1 LPPQDSGRTGKAAW
15 LHGIWRPRRT
25 FRFQLGQIPRCHATA
40 WPAQGEHKI
49 PTIHGYINGLK
60 SSHLLRL
67 EHLYRRRVPVTA
79 IVSTELAKSCT
90 DLSYEIR
97 REIGLLINR
106 RGAVEYVCV
115 GQGRDMSLPD
125 LSRFR
130 SGPRSLRG
138 LRLVRTH
145 LQNEPLTRQD
155 LTTLALLRLDLVA
168 AIGVG
173 PNGLPADMSVAHILP
188 PNQQNQLYAVL
199 PAKPFHAW
207 NVDCLSL
214 IESIES
220 ELARTGTGHAVSH
233 EMESAILIS
242 ASAASRTVQEDRMEE
257 LVDLAR
263 SNDLSVL
270 ETVIQR
276 CQTIN
281 PKYLMGSGKLKD
293 VIMKALQQ
301 GAGLLVFDQDLAPAQ
316 ARAIADV
323 TEMKV
328 IDRTQLI
335 LDIFARRAHSRE
347 GKIQVELAQLRYLLP
362 RLSGA
367 GTSLSR
373 LGGGIGGRGPG
384 ETKLETDRRRVRDRI
399 AHLERALMAFSRHR
413 DQRRARRFR
422 GKIPTISI
430 VGYTNAGK
438 STLLNALTGS
448 HVSAED
454 RPFETLDTS
463 SRRLRFPHDR
473 EVIITDTVGF
483 IRDLPKALVG
493 AFMAT
498 LEELRDADLLLHLI
512 DASSPR
518 LDAQIEAVEKILGEL
533 GLAHIPNIRVLNKCD
548 KLTPNE
554 ITGLCRHYRAMAI
567 SAIIPNTLKPMVEM
581 LSDALVAHTLRT
593 PEESGNSSKIARV
606 V

>member
-1 LPPQDSGRTGKAAW
+1 
-15 LHGIWRPRRT
+15 
-25 FRFQLGQIPRCHATA
+25 
-40 WPAQGEHKI
+40 
-49 PTIHGYINGLK
+49 
-60 SSHLLRL
+60 L
-67 EHLYRRRVPVTA
+67 ERLYRRRVPVTA
-79 IVSTELAKSCT
+79 VTSMELARSCTELAH
-90 DLSYEIR
+90 EMR

-106 RGAVEYVCV
+106 RGAVEQVCV
-115 GQGRDMSLPD
+115 GQGRDISLPD
-125 LSRFR
+125 LSRYR

-138 LRLVRTH
+138 LRLVRTN
-145 LQNEPLTRQD
+145 LQNEPLSRAD

-168 AIGVG
+168 AIGVE
-173 PNGLPADMSVAHILP
+173 PNGLPANMSVAHVVP
-188 PNQQNQLYAVL
+188 QNRQGQLYSVL
-199 PAKPFHAW
+199 PSKPIHAW
-207 NVDCLSL
+207 DLDCLEL
-214 IESIES
+214 IESIEA
-220 ELARTGTGHAVSH
+220 ELARVGPGHTVSRAAD
-233 EMESAILIS
+233 SAILVS
-242 ASAASRTVQEDRMEE
+242 ASLKSRAVQEDRMEE

-263 SNDLSVL
+263 SNDVAVL
-270 ETVIQR
+270 DTVIQR
-276 CQTIN
+276 FQAVN
-281 PKYLMGSGKLKD
+281 PKYLVGSGKLKD
-293 VIMKALQQ
+293 VIMMALYK
-301 GAGLLVFDQDLAPAQ
+301 GADLLVFDQDLTPAQ

-399 AHLERALMAFSRHR
+399 AHLERELQAFARHR

-422 GKIPTISI
+422 SKIPIISI

-448 HVSAED
+448 QVSAED

-463 SRRLRFPHDR
+463 SRRLRFPRDR

-483 IRDLPKALVG
+483 IRDLPKTLVG

-512 DASSPR
+512 DASSQR
-518 LDAQIEAVEKILGEL
+518 LEAQIDAVEHILGEL
-533 GLAHIPNIRVLNKCD
+533 GLAHIPRMRVLNKCD
-548 KLTPNE
+548 KLAHDE
-554 ITGLCRHYRAMAI
+554 IAGLCRRYQAMAV
-567 SAIIPNTLKPMVEM
+567 SALSPATLAPLVEA
-581 LSDALVAHTLRT
+581 LSDALAGRT
-593 PEESGNSSKIARV
+593 QVQLAADPDAPDWAARV

>member
-1 LPPQDSGRTGKAAW
+1 
-15 LHGIWRPRRT
+15 
-25 FRFQLGQIPRCHATA
+25 
-40 WPAQGEHKI
+40 
-49 PTIHGYINGLK
+49 
-60 SSHLLRL
+60 
-67 EHLYRRRVPVTA
+67 LYRRRVPVTA
-79 IVSTELAKSCT
+79 VISAELARSCTELSH
-90 DLSYEIR
+90 EIR
-97 REIGLLINR
+97 REIGVLLNR

-145 LQNEPLTRQD
+145 LQNEPLTQQD
-155 LTTLALLRLDLVA
+155 LTMLALLRLDLVV

-173 PNGLPADMSVAHILP
+173 PSGLPADMSVAHMVP
-188 PNQQNQLYAVL
+188 PNQQGRLYTVL

-207 NVDCLSL
+207 GDLDCQSL
-214 IESIES
+214 IESVES
-220 ELARTGTGHAVSH
+220 DLADSGIGHDVSH
-233 EMESAILIS
+233 ATEGAILVS
-242 ASAASRTVQEDRMEE
+242 ASSAGRAAQEDRMEE
-257 LVDLAR
+257 LVELAR
-263 SNDLSVL
+263 SSDLSVL
-270 ETVIQR
+270 DRVIQR
-276 CQTIN
+276 CQAVN

-293 VIMKALQQ
+293 VIMKALQR
-301 GAGLLVFDQDLAPAQ
+301 GADLLVFDQDLTPAQ

-399 AHLERALMAFSRHR
+399 AHLERELEAFGRHR

-422 GKIPTISI
+422 QKIPTISI

-448 HVSAED
+448 QVSAED

-463 SRRLRFPHDR
+463 SRRLRFPHER

-533 GLAHIPNIRVLNKCD
+533 GLAQIPRIRALNKCD
-548 KLTPNE
+548 KLTPDE
-554 ITGLCRHYRAMAI
+554 IAGLCRHYRAMAI
-567 SAIIPNTLKPMVEM
+567 SAVTPHTLAPLVET
-581 LSDALVAHTLRT
+581 LSDALIEHAAPSSVA
-593 PEESGNSSKIARV
+593 SGIARLAARV

>member
-1 LPPQDSGRTGKAAW
+1 M
-15 LHGIWRPRRT
+15 
-25 FRFQLGQIPRCHATA
+25 
-40 WPAQGEHKI
+40 QGEHKI

-60 SSHLLRL
+60 ASHLLKL

-79 IVSTELAKSCT
+79 VISAELARSCT
-90 DLSYEIR
+90 ELSYEIR
-97 REIGLLINR
+97 REIGVLLNR

-130 SGPRSLRG
+130 SSPHSLRG

-145 LQNEPLTRQD
+145 LQNEPLTQQD
-155 LTTLALLRLDLVA
+155 LTMLALLRLDLVA

-173 PNGLPADMSVAHILP
+173 PSGLPADMSVAHMVP
-188 PNQQNQLYAVL
+188 PNQQGRLHTVL

-207 NVDCLSL
+207 DLDCQSL
-214 IESIES
+214 IESVES
-220 ELARTGTGHAVSH
+220 DLADARTGHDVSH
-233 EMESAILIS
+233 AMEGAILIS
-242 ASAASRTVQEDRMEE
+242 ASSASRTAQEDRMEE
-257 LVDLAR
+257 LVELAR
-263 SNDLSVL
+263 SSDLSVL
-270 ETVIQR
+270 DTVIQR
-276 CQTIN
+276 CQAIN

-293 VIMKALQQ
+293 VIMKALQK
-301 GAGLLVFDQDLAPAQ
+301 GADLLVFDQDLTPAQ

-347 GKIQVELAQLRYLLP
+347 GKIQVELAQLQYLLP

-399 AHLERALMAFSRHR
+399 AHLERELEAFGRHR
-413 DQRRARRFR
+413 DQRRARRGR
-422 GKIPTISI
+422 HKIPTISI

-448 HVSAED
+448 HVSVED

-463 SRRLRFPHDR
+463 SRRLRFPHER

-533 GLAHIPNIRVLNKCD
+533 DLSHIPRIRVLNKCD
-548 KLTPNE
+548 KLTPDE
-554 ITGLCRHYRAMAI
+554 IAGLCRHYRALAI
-567 SAIIPNTLKPMVEM
+567 SAVTPHTLTPLVET
-581 LSDALVAHTLRT
+581 LSDTLIEHTV
-593 PEESGNSSKIARV
+593 PSSVDSGISRLTARV

>member
-1 LPPQDSGRTGKAAW
+1 M
-15 LHGIWRPRRT
+15 
-25 FRFQLGQIPRCHATA
+25 
-40 WPAQGEHKI
+40 
-49 PTIHGYINGLK
+49 
-60 SSHLLRL
+60 
-67 EHLYRRRVPVTA
+67 
-79 IVSTELAKSCT
+79 
-90 DLSYEIR
+90 
-97 REIGLLINR
+97 
-106 RGAVEYVCV
+106 EYVCV

-138 LRLVRTH
+138 LRLVRTY
-145 LQNEPLTRQD
+145 LQNEPLTQQD

-168 AIGVG
+168 AVGVG
-173 PNGLPADMSVAHILP
+173 ANGLPADMSLAHIVP
-188 PNQQNQLYAVL
+188 PNPAGRLHAVL

-207 NVDCLSL
+207 DLDCRSL
-214 IESIES
+214 IESVES
-220 ELARTGTGHAVSH
+220 DLAESRSGHDISH
-233 EMESAILIS
+233 ATESAILIS
-242 ASAASRTVQEDRMEE
+242 ASSASRTTQEDRMEE

-263 SNDLSVL
+263 SDDLTVL
-270 ETVIQR
+270 GTVIQR
-276 CQTIN
+276 CQAIN

-293 VIMKALQQ
+293 VVMNALQK
-301 GAGLLVFDQDLAPAQ
+301 GADLLVFDQDLTPAQ

-399 AHLERALMAFSRHR
+399 AHLERALMAFGRHR

-422 GKIPTISI
+422 HKIPTVSI

-448 HVSAED
+448 QVAAED

-463 SRRLRFPHDR
+463 SRRLRFPRDR
-473 EVIITDTVGF
+473 EVIVTDTVGF
-483 IRDLPKALVG
+483 IRDLPKALVV

-498 LEELRDADLLLHLI
+498 LEELRDADLLLHVI
-512 DASSPR
+512 DASSLR
-518 LDAQIEAVEKILGEL
+518 LDAQIDAVEKILDD
-533 GLAHIPNIRVLNKCD
+533 LALSHIPRIRALNKCD
-548 KLTPNE
+548 KLSPDE
-554 ITGLCRHYRAMAI
+554 IAGLCRHYRALAI
-567 SAIIPNTLKPMVEM
+567 SAVTPDTLAPLVEA
-581 LSDALVAHTLRT
+581 LSDALIEHTA
-593 PEESGNSSKIARV
+593 PSSVSTGLTGTTARV

>member
-1 LPPQDSGRTGKAAW
+1 
-15 LHGIWRPRRT
+15 
-25 FRFQLGQIPRCHATA
+25 
-40 WPAQGEHKI
+40 
-49 PTIHGYINGLK
+49 
-60 SSHLLRL
+60 
-67 EHLYRRRVPVTA
+67 VTA
-79 IVSTELAKSCT
+79 VISVELARSCTELAH
-90 DLSYEIR
+90 EMR

-106 RGAVEYVCV
+106 RGAVEQVCV
-115 GQGRDMSLPD
+115 GQGRDISLPD
-125 LSRFR
+125 LSRYR

-138 LRLVRTH
+138 LRLVRTN
-145 LQNEPLTRQD
+145 LQNEPLSRAD

-168 AIGVG
+168 AIGVE
-173 PNGLPADMSVAHILP
+173 PNGLPANMSVAHVVP
-188 PNQQNQLYAVL
+188 QNREGQLYSVL
-199 PAKPFHAW
+199 PSKPIHAW
-207 NVDCLSL
+207 DLDCLEL
-214 IESIES
+214 IESIEA
-220 ELARTGTGHAVSH
+220 ELARVGPGHTVSRAAD
-233 EMESAILIS
+233 SAILIS
-242 ASAASRTVQEDRMEE
+242 ASLKGRAVQEDRMEE

-263 SNDLSVL
+263 SNDVAVL
-270 ETVIQR
+270 DTVIQR
-276 CQTIN
+276 FQAVN

-293 VIMKALQQ
+293 VIMMALHK
-301 GAGLLVFDQDLAPAQ
+301 GANLLVFDQDLTPAQ

-399 AHLERALMAFSRHR
+399 AHLERELQAFARHR

-422 GKIPTISI
+422 SKIPIISI

-448 HVSAED
+448 QVSAED

-463 SRRLRFPHDR
+463 SRRLRFPRDR

-512 DASSPR
+512 DASSQR
-518 LDAQIEAVEKILGEL
+518 LEAQIDAVEHILGEL
-533 GLAHIPNIRVLNKCD
+533 GLAHIPRMRVLNKCD
-548 KLTPNE
+548 KLTHDE
-554 ITGLCRHYRAMAI
+554 LAGLCRRYQATAI
-567 SAIIPNTLKPMVEM
+567 SALSPATLAPLVET
-581 LSDALVAHTLRT
+581 LSDALAGRT
-593 PEESGNSSKIARV
+593 QVQLAADPDAPDWTARV

>member
-1 LPPQDSGRTGKAAW
+1 MPGGARL
-15 LHGIWRPRRT
+15 
-25 FRFQLGQIPRCHATA
+25 
-40 WPAQGEHKI
+40 AQGERKI
-49 PTIHGYINGLK
+49 PTIYGYTNGLK
-60 SSHLLRL
+60 ASHLLRL
-67 EHLYRRRVPVTA
+67 ERLYRRRVPVTA
-79 IVSTELAKSCT
+79 VISPELARSCTELAH
-90 DLSYEIR
+90 EIR
-97 REIGLLINR
+97 REIGLLLTR

-115 GQGRDMSLPD
+115 GQGRDITLPD

-130 SGPRSLRG
+130 TGPRSLRG

-145 LQNEPLTRQD
+145 LQNEPLTQQD
-155 LTTLALLRLDLVA
+155 LTALALLRLDLVA

-173 PNGLPADMSVAHILP
+173 PTGLPSDMSLAHIVP
-188 PNQQNQLYAVL
+188 PNPQGRLYAVL

-207 NVDCLSL
+207 DLDCLSL
-214 IESIES
+214 IESVEAD
-220 ELARTGTGHAVSH
+220 LADTAKGHDVSH
-233 EMESAILIS
+233 ATESAILIS
-242 ASAASRTVQEDRMEE
+242 ASSASRAVQEDRMAE
-257 LVDLAR
+257 LVELAR
-263 SNDLSVL
+263 SDGLHVL
-270 ETVIQR
+270 DTVIQR
-276 CQTIN
+276 TQEVN

-293 VIMKALQQ
+293 VVMKALQK
-301 GAGLLVFDQDLAPAQ
+301 GADLLIFDQDLTPAQ
-316 ARAIADV
+316 ARAIGDV

-362 RLSGA
+362 RLSGT
-367 GTSLSR
+367 GTALSR

-399 AHLERALMAFSRHR
+399 ANLERALSAFSRHR

-422 GKIPTISI
+422 HKIPTISI

-448 HVSAED
+448 QVSAED

-463 SRRLRFPHDR
+463 SRRLRFPRDR
-473 EVIITDTVGF
+473 DVIVTDTVGF
-483 IRDLPKALVG
+483 IRELPKALVG

-518 LDAQIEAVEKILGEL
+518 LDAQIEAVETILADL
-533 GLAHIPNIRVLNKCD
+533 GLSHIPLVRALNKCD
-548 KLTPNE
+548 KLNPDE
-554 ITGLCRHYRAMAI
+554 IAGLSRRYNAIAI
-567 SAIIPNTLKPMVEM
+567 SAVTPSTLAPLVEK
-581 LSDALVAHTLRT
+581 LSETLLEHAV
-593 PEESGNSSKIARV
+593 PASVDSGVSRRAARV

>member
-1 LPPQDSGRTGKAAW
+1 MSAR
-15 LHGIWRPRRT
+15 
-25 FRFQLGQIPRCHATA
+25 
-40 WPAQGEHKI
+40 PAQGECKI
-49 PTIHGYINGLK
+49 PTLYGYTNGLK
-60 SSHLLRL
+60 ASHLLKL

-79 IVSTELAKSCT
+79 VISAELARSCTELSH
-90 DLSYEIR
+90 EIR
-97 REIGLLINR
+97 REIGLLLNR

-138 LRLVRTH
+138 LRLVRTY
-145 LQNEPLTRQD
+145 LQNEPLRQHD
-155 LTTLALLRLDLVA
+155 LTTLALLRLDLIS

-173 PNGLPADMSVAHILP
+173 PSGLPADMSVAHIVPANPQGRLHSMLP
-188 PNQQNQLYAVL
+188 SQS
-199 PAKPFHAW
+199 FHAW
-207 NVDCLSL
+207 DLDCLSL

-220 ELARTGTGHAVSH
+220 DLVRDETGHAVSH
-233 EMESAILIS
+233 ATESAILIS
-242 ASAASRTVQEDRMEE
+242 ASSASRAAQEDRMEE

-263 SNDLSVL
+263 SDGLSVL
-270 ETVIQR
+270 DTVIQR
-276 CQTIN
+276 CQAVN

-293 VIMKALQQ
+293 VIMKALQK
-301 GAGLLVFDQDLAPAQ
+301 GANLLVLDQDLTPAQ

-347 GKIQVELAQLRYLLP
+347 GKIQVELAQLQYLLP

-399 AHLERALMAFSRHR
+399 AHLERELEAFGRHR

-422 GKIPTISI
+422 FKIPTISI

-448 HVSAED
+448 QVPTED

-533 GLAHIPNIRVLNKCD
+533 GLAHIPRICALNKCD
-548 KLTPNE
+548 KLTPDE
-554 ITGLCRHYRAMAI
+554 IAGLCRHYRAMAI
-567 SAIIPNTLKPMVEM
+567 SAVTPQTLAPLVET
-581 LSDALVAHTLRT
+581 LSNALVEHAAQSSID
-593 PEESGNSSKIARV
+593 SGTSRLTARV

>member
-1 LPPQDSGRTGKAAW
+1 LAR
-15 LHGIWRPRRT
+15 
-25 FRFQLGQIPRCHATA
+25 
-40 WPAQGEHKI
+40 
-49 PTIHGYINGLK
+49 
-60 SSHLLRL
+60 
-67 EHLYRRRVPVTA
+67 LYRRRVPVTA
-79 IVSTELAKSCT
+79 VISAELARSCTELAHEMHR
-90 DLSYEIR
+90 D
-97 REIGLLINR
+97 IGLLINR

-115 GQGRDMSLPD
+115 AEGRDLNLPD

-138 LRLVRTH
+138 LRLVRTY
-145 LQNEPLTRQD
+145 LQNEPLTKQD

-168 AIGVG
+168 AVSVG
-173 PNGLPADMSVAHILP
+173 PAGLPTRMSVAHLAP
-188 PNQQNQLYAVL
+188 PNPRNELYTVL
-199 PAKPFHAW
+199 PARPFYAW
-207 NVDCLSL
+207 DLDCLDV
-214 IESIES
+214 IESIED
-220 ELARTGTGHAVSH
+220 ELARAGAGREVSH
-233 EMESAILIS
+233 ASDTAILIS
-242 ASAASRTVQEDRMEE
+242 ASQAGRTVQEDRMEE
-257 LVDLAR
+257 LVELAR
-263 SNDLSVL
+263 SDNLIVL
-270 ETVIQR
+270 DTVIQR
-276 CQTIN
+276 CQAIN

-293 VIMKALQQ
+293 VIMTALHK
-301 GAGLLVFDQDLAPAQ
+301 GANLLVFDQDLSPAQ
-316 ARAIADV
+316 ARAITDV
-323 TEMKV
+323 TDMKV

-362 RLSGA
+362 RLSGST

-399 AHLERALMAFSRHR
+399 ARLEQELRAFARHR

-422 GKIPTISI
+422 HKIPTISI

-448 HVSAED
+448 RVSAED

-473 EVIITDTVGF
+473 DVIVTDTVGF
-483 IRDLPKALVG
+483 IRDLPRALVG

-518 LDAQIEAVEKILGEL
+518 IDAQIDAVEKILGEL
-533 GLAHIPNIRVLNKCD
+533 GLAHFPRVRALNKCD
-548 KLTPNE
+548 RLAPAE
-554 ITGLCRHYRAMAI
+554 INGLCRRYGAIAI
-567 SAIIPNTLKPMVEM
+567 SALSPATLNLLVSA
-581 LSDALVAHTLRT
+581 LSDALDEQTRL
-593 PEESGNSSKIARV
+593 PDESALAVPGL
-606 V
+606 

>member
-1 LPPQDSGRTGKAAW
+1 MPGQRVIAPQE
-15 LHGIWRPRRT
+15 
-25 FRFQLGQIPRCHATA
+25 
-40 WPAQGEHKI
+40 QGDCKI
-49 PTIHGYINGLK
+49 PTLHGYINGLK
-60 SSHLLRL
+60 AGQLMRL
-67 EHLYRRRVPVTA
+67 ERLYRRRVPVTA
-79 IVSTELAKSCT
+79 IVSAELARTCTELSH
-90 DLSYEIR
+90 EIR
-97 REIGLLINR
+97 REIGLLLNR
-106 RGAVEYVCV
+106 RGGVEYVCV
-115 GQGRDMSLPD
+115 AQGRDLSLPD

-138 LRLVRTH
+138 LRLVRTY
-145 LQNEPLTRQD
+145 LQNEPLTQQD

-173 PNGLPADMSVAHILP
+173 PSGLPADMSVAHIVP
-188 PNQQNQLYAVL
+188 PNPQGRLYTVL
-199 PAKPFHAW
+199 VAKPFHAW
-207 NVDCLSL
+207 DLDCQAL

-220 ELARTGTGHAVSH
+220 ELADAAAGHDVSRTT
-233 EMESAILIS
+233 ESAILIS
-242 ASAASRTVQEDRMEE
+242 ASTASRTAQEDRMEE

-263 SNDLSVL
+263 SDDLAVL
-270 ETVIQR
+270 DTVIQR
-276 CQTIN
+276 CQALN

-293 VIMKALQQ
+293 VIMKALQK
-301 GAGLLVFDQDLAPAQ
+301 GADLLVFVQDLTPAQ

-367 GTSLSR
+367 AGTSLSR

-399 AHLERALMAFSRHR
+399 AHLERALTAFGRHR

-422 GKIPTISI
+422 HKIPTISI

-483 IRDLPKALVG
+483 IRNLPKTLVG
-493 AFMAT
+493 AFRAT

-512 DASSPR
+512 DASSPQ
-518 LDAQIEAVEKILGEL
+518 LDAQIDAVETILGEL
-533 GLAHIPNIRVLNKCD
+533 GLAHFPRIRALNKCD
-548 KLTPNE
+548 KLTPDE
-554 ITGLCRHYRAMAI
+554 IASLCRRYQAVAI
-567 SAIIPNTLKPMVEM
+567 SAFSPATLAPLVET
-581 LSDALVAHTLRT
+581 LSEALAEQTRAQQAAVDTVSPLAAPL
-593 PEESGNSSKIARV
+593 I
-606 V
+606 

>member
-1 LPPQDSGRTGKAAW
+1 MKA
-15 LHGIWRPRRT
+15 
-25 FRFQLGQIPRCHATA
+25 
-40 WPAQGEHKI
+40 
-49 PTIHGYINGLK
+49 
-60 SSHLLRL
+60 SHLLKL

-79 IVSTELAKSCT
+79 VISAELARSNT
-90 DLSYEIR
+90 ELSYEIR

-115 GQGRDMSLPD
+115 GQGRDMTLPD

-130 SGPRSLRG
+130 SGLRSLRG
-138 LRLVRTH
+138 LRLVRTY
-145 LQNEPLTRQD
+145 LQNEPLTQRD

-168 AIGVG
+168 AVGVG
-173 PNGLPADMSVAHILP
+173 PSGLPADMSVAHIVP
-188 PNQQNQLYAVL
+188 PNRQGRLYAVL

-207 NVDCLSL
+207 DLDCLSL

-220 ELARTGTGHAVSH
+220 DLADARTGHDVSH
-233 EMESAILIS
+233 ATEGAILIS
-242 ASAASRTVQEDRMEE
+242 ASSSSRTAQEDRMEE
-257 LVDLAR
+257 LIELAR
-263 SNDLSVL
+263 SSDLSVL
-270 ETVIQR
+270 DAVIQR
-276 CQTIN
+276 CQAIN

-293 VIMKALQQ
+293 VIMKALQK
-301 GAGLLVFDQDLAPAQ
+301 GAGLLVFDQDLTPAQ

-367 GTSLSR
+367 CTSLSR

-399 AHLERALMAFSRHR
+399 AHLERELEAFGRHR

-422 GKIPTISI
+422 HKIPTISI

-448 HVSAED
+448 HVSTED

-463 SRRLRFPHDR
+463 SRRLRFPRDR

-498 LEELRDADLLLHLI
+498 LEELRDADLLLHVI
-512 DASSPR
+512 DASSSR
-518 LDAQIEAVEKILGEL
+518 LDSQIEAVEKILGEL
-533 GLAHIPNIRVLNKCD
+533 DLAHIPRIRALNKCD
-548 KLTPNE
+548 KLTPDE
-554 ITGLCRHYRAMAI
+554 IAGLCRHYRAMAI
-567 SAIIPNTLKPMVEM
+567 SAVTPSTLAPLVDT
-581 LSDALVAHTLRT
+581 LSDTVIEHAAQSSVA
-593 PEESGNSSKIARV
+593 SGLSSMAARV

>member
-1 LPPQDSGRTGKAAW
+1 
-15 LHGIWRPRRT
+15 
-25 FRFQLGQIPRCHATA
+25 
-40 WPAQGEHKI
+40 
-49 PTIHGYINGLK
+49 
-60 SSHLLRL
+60 L
-67 EHLYRRRVPVTA
+67 ERLYRRRVPVTA
-79 IVSTELAKSCT
+79 VIGMELARACAE
-90 DLSYEIR
+90 LAHEMR

-106 RGAVEYVCV
+106 RGAVEHVCV
-115 GQGRDMSLPD
+115 GQGRDINLPD
-125 LSRFR
+125 LSRHR

-138 LRLVRTH
+138 LRLVRTN
-145 LQNEPLTRQD
+145 LQNEPLSRED

-173 PNGLPADMSVAHILP
+173 PNGLPANMSVAHVVP
-188 PNQQNQLYAVL
+188 QNRQGQLYAVL
-199 PAKPFHAW
+199 PSKPVHAW
-207 NVDCLSL
+207 DLDCLEL

-220 ELARTGTGHAVSH
+220 GLARAGTGHTVSCATD
-233 EMESAILIS
+233 SAILIS
-242 ASAASRTVQEDRMEE
+242 ASSESRAAQEDRMEE

-263 SNDLSVL
+263 SNDVAVL
-270 ETVIQR
+270 DTVIQR
-276 CQTIN
+276 CQAVN

-293 VIMKALQQ
+293 VIMMALHK
-301 GAGLLVFDQDLAPAQ
+301 GADLLVFDQDLTPAQ

-384 ETKLETDRRRVRDRI
+384 ETKLETDRRRVRGRI
-399 AHLERALMAFSRHR
+399 AHLERELQAFGRHR

-422 GKIPTISI
+422 SKIPTISI

-448 HVSAED
+448 QVSAED

-463 SRRLRFPHDR
+463 SRRLRFPRDR

-483 IRDLPKALVG
+483 IRDLPEDLVG

-498 LEELRDADLLLHLI
+498 LEELRDANLLLHLI

-518 LDAQIEAVEKILGEL
+518 LETQIDAVEHILGEL
-533 GLAHIPNIRVLNKCD
+533 GLAQIPRVRVLNKCD
-548 KLTPNE
+548 KLTPDE
-554 ITGLCRHYRAMAI
+554 VAGLCRRYQAMAI
-567 SAIIPNTLKPMVEM
+567 SALSPATLAPLVEA
-581 LSDALVAHTLRT
+581 LSDALAERMQARHAAD
-593 PEESGNSSKIARV
+593 PDAPQWAARV

>member
-1 LPPQDSGRTGKAAW
+1 MKA
-15 LHGIWRPRRT
+15 
-25 FRFQLGQIPRCHATA
+25 
-40 WPAQGEHKI
+40 
-49 PTIHGYINGLK
+49 
-60 SSHLLRL
+60 SHLLKL

-79 IVSTELAKSCT
+79 IISSELARSSSE
-90 DLSYEIR
+90 LSHEIR

-115 GQGRDMSLPD
+115 GQGRDMTLPD

-130 SGPRSLRG
+130 SGLRSLRG
-138 LRLVRTH
+138 LRLVRIYLH
-145 LQNEPLTRQD
+145 NEPLTQQD

-168 AIGVG
+168 AVGVG
-173 PNGLPADMSVAHILP
+173 PSGLPADMSVAHIVP
-188 PNQQNQLYAVL
+188 SNQQGRLYAVL
-199 PAKPFHAW
+199 TARPFHAW
-207 NVDCLSL
+207 NLDCLSL
-214 IESIES
+214 IESVES
-220 ELARTGTGHAVSH
+220 DLADTRTGHDVSH
-233 EMESAILIS
+233 ATEGAILIS
-242 ASAASRTVQEDRMEE
+242 ASSASRTTQEDRMEE
-257 LVDLAR
+257 LIELAR
-263 SNDLSVL
+263 SSDLSIL
-270 ETVIQR
+270 DTVIQR
-276 CQTIN
+276 CQAIN

-293 VIMKALQQ
+293 VIMKALQK
-301 GAGLLVFDQDLAPAQ
+301 GADLLVFDQDLTPAQ

-399 AHLERALMAFSRHR
+399 AHLERELEAFGRHR

-422 GKIPTISI
+422 HKIPTISI

-448 HVSAED
+448 QVSTED

-463 SRRLRFPHDR
+463 SRRLRFPRDR
-473 EVIITDTVGF
+473 AVIITDTVGF

-498 LEELRDADLLLHLI
+498 LEELRDADLLLHVI

-518 LDAQIEAVEKILGEL
+518 LDAQIDAVEKILGEL
-533 GLAHIPNIRVLNKCD
+533 DLSHIPRIRALNKCD
-548 KLTPNE
+548 KLTPDD
-554 ITGLCRHYRAMAI
+554 IAGLCRHYGAMAI
-567 SAIIPNTLKPMVEM
+567 SAVTPNTLTPLVKT
-581 LSDALVAHTLRT
+581 LSDTLIEHAAQSSVA
-593 PEESGNSSKIARV
+593 SGLSSTAARV

>member
-1 LPPQDSGRTGKAAW
+1 MER
-15 LHGIWRPRRT
+15 
-25 FRFQLGQIPRCHATA
+25 
-40 WPAQGEHKI
+40 
-49 PTIHGYINGLK
+49 
-60 SSHLLRL
+60 
-67 EHLYRRRVPVTA
+67 LYRRRVPVTA
-79 IVSTELAKSCT
+79 VISAELARACT
-90 DLSYEIR
+90 DLAHEMR

-106 RGAVEYVCV
+106 RGAVEHVCV
-115 GQGRDMSLPD
+115 GQGRDISLPD
-125 LSRFR
+125 LSRYR

-138 LRLVRTH
+138 LRLIRTN
-145 LQNEPLTRQD
+145 LQNEPLSRAD

-173 PNGLPADMSVAHILP
+173 TNGLPANMSVAHVVP
-188 PNQQNQLYAVL
+188 QNQHSQLYSVL
-199 PAKPFHAW
+199 PSKPIHAW
-207 NVDCLSL
+207 DLDCLAL
-214 IESIES
+214 IESIET
-220 ELARTGTGHAVSH
+220 ELARAGTGRTVSRAT
-233 EMESAILIS
+233 ESAILIS
-242 ASAASRTVQEDRMEE
+242 ASPEGRTVQEDRMEE

-263 SNDLSVL
+263 SNDVAVL
-270 ETVIQR
+270 DTVIQR
-276 CQTIN
+276 SQAVN

-293 VIMKALQQ
+293 VIMMALHR
-301 GAGLLVFDQDLAPAQ
+301 GADLLIFDQDLTPAQ

-347 GKIQVELAQLRYLLP
+347 GRIQVELAQLRYLLP

-399 AHLERALMAFSRHR
+399 AHLERELQAFARHR

-422 GKIPTISI
+422 SKIPTISI

-448 HVSAED
+448 QVSAED

-463 SRRLRFPHDR
+463 SRRLRFPRDR

-518 LDAQIEAVEKILGEL
+518 LEVQIDAVEHILGEL
-533 GLAHIPNIRVLNKCD
+533 GLAQIPRVRALNKCD
-548 KLTPNE
+548 KLTQDE
-554 ITGLCRHYRAMAI
+554 IVSLCRRYQAMAI
-567 SAIIPNTLKPMVEM
+567 SALSPATLAPLVGAV
-581 LSDALVAHTLRT
+581 SDAVAERVQAQRAAD
-593 PEESGNSSKIARV
+593 PDAPDWAARV

>member
-1 LPPQDSGRTGKAAW
+1 MKA
-15 LHGIWRPRRT
+15 
-25 FRFQLGQIPRCHATA
+25 
-40 WPAQGEHKI
+40 
-49 PTIHGYINGLK
+49 
-60 SSHLLRL
+60 SHLLKL

-79 IVSTELAKSCT
+79 IISSELARSSSE
-90 DLSYEIR
+90 LSHEIR

-115 GQGRDMSLPD
+115 GQGRDMTLPD

-130 SGPRSLRG
+130 SGLRSLRG
-138 LRLVRTH
+138 LRLVRIYLH
-145 LQNEPLTRQD
+145 NEPLTQQD

-168 AIGVG
+168 AVGVG
-173 PNGLPADMSVAHILP
+173 PSGLPADMSVAHIVP
-188 PNQQNQLYAVL
+188 SNQQGRLYAVL
-199 PAKPFHAW
+199 TARPFHAW
-207 NVDCLSL
+207 NLDCLSL
-214 IESIES
+214 IESVES
-220 ELARTGTGHAVSH
+220 DLADTRTGHDVSH
-233 EMESAILIS
+233 ATEGAILIS
-242 ASAASRTVQEDRMEE
+242 ASSASRTTQEDRMEE
-257 LVDLAR
+257 LIELAR
-263 SNDLSVL
+263 SSDLSIL
-270 ETVIQR
+270 DTVIQR
-276 CQTIN
+276 CQAIN

-301 GAGLLVFDQDLAPAQ
+301 GADLLVFDQDLTPAQ

-399 AHLERALMAFSRHR
+399 AHLERELEAFGRHR

-422 GKIPTISI
+422 HKIPTISI

-448 HVSAED
+448 QVSTED

-463 SRRLRFPHDR
+463 SRRLRFPRDR
-473 EVIITDTVGF
+473 AVIITDTVGF

-498 LEELRDADLLLHLI
+498 LEELRDADLLLHVI

-518 LDAQIEAVEKILGEL
+518 LDAQIDAVEKILGEL
-533 GLAHIPNIRVLNKCD
+533 DLSHIPRIRALNKCD
-548 KLTPNE
+548 KLTPDD
-554 ITGLCRHYRAMAI
+554 IAGLCRHYGAMAI
-567 SAIIPNTLKPMVEM
+567 SAVTPNTLTPLVKT
-581 LSDALVAHTLRT
+581 LSDTLIEHAAQSSVA
-593 PEESGNSSKIARV
+593 SGLSSTAARV

>member
-1 LPPQDSGRTGKAAW
+1 MPDGPG
-15 LHGIWRPRRT
+15 
-25 FRFQLGQIPRCHATA
+25 
-40 WPAQGEHKI
+40 QGERKI
-49 PTIHGYINGLK
+49 PTLHGYTNGLK
-60 SSHLLRL
+60 ASQLLRL

-79 IVSTELAKSCT
+79 VVSAELARTCTELSH
-90 DLSYEIR
+90 EIR
-97 REIGLLINR
+97 REIGLLLNR
-106 RGAVEYVCV
+106 RGGVEYVCV
-115 GQGRDMSLPD
+115 AQGRDMSLPD

-138 LRLVRTH
+138 LRLVRTY
-145 LQNEPLTRQD
+145 LQNEPLTQQD

-173 PNGLPADMSVAHILP
+173 PSGLPADMSVAHIVP
-188 PNQQNQLYAVL
+188 PNPQARLYAVL

-207 NVDCLSL
+207 DLECRAL

-220 ELARTGTGHAVSH
+220 DLADAGTGHEVSRTT
-233 EMESAILIS
+233 EAAILIS
-242 ASAASRTVQEDRMEE
+242 ASTAGRTAQEDRMEE

-263 SNDLSVL
+263 SDDLTVL
-270 ETVIQR
+270 DTVIQR
-276 CQTIN
+276 CQAVN

-293 VIMKALQQ
+293 VIMKALQK
-301 GAGLLVFDQDLAPAQ
+301 GADLLVFDQDLTPAQ
-316 ARAIADV
+316 ARAIAVV

-399 AHLERALMAFSRHR
+399 AHLERALTAFGRHR

-422 GKIPTISI
+422 HKIPTISI

-448 HVSAED
+448 QVSAED

-463 SRRLRFPHDR
+463 SRRLRFPRDR
-473 EVIITDTVGF
+473 EVIVTDTVGF

-498 LEELRDADLLLHLI
+498 LEELQDADLLLHVI

-518 LDAQIEAVEKILGEL
+518 LDAQIEAVEKILADL
-533 GLAHIPNIRVLNKCD
+533 GLSRIPRIRALNKCD
-548 KLTPNE
+548 KLPPDE
-554 ITGLCRHYRAMAI
+554 VTGLCRHYRALAI
-567 SAIIPNTLKPMVEM
+567 SAVTPGTLAPLVEV
-581 LSDALVAHTLRT
+581 LSDALIEHA
-593 PEESGNSSKIARV
+593 EELSVDSGLAREAARV

>member
-1 LPPQDSGRTGKAAW
+1 MKA
-15 LHGIWRPRRT
+15 
-25 FRFQLGQIPRCHATA
+25 
-40 WPAQGEHKI
+40 
-49 PTIHGYINGLK
+49 
-60 SSHLLRL
+60 SHLLKL

-79 IVSTELAKSCT
+79 IISSELARSSSE
-90 DLSYEIR
+90 LSHEIR

-115 GQGRDMSLPD
+115 GQGRDMTLPD

-138 LRLVRTH
+138 LRLVRIYLH
-145 LQNEPLTRQD
+145 NEPLTQQD

-168 AIGVG
+168 AVGVG
-173 PNGLPADMSVAHILP
+173 PSGLPADMSVAHIVP
-188 PNQQNQLYAVL
+188 SNQQGRLYAVL
-199 PAKPFHAW
+199 TARPFHAW
-207 NVDCLSL
+207 NLDCLSL
-214 IESIES
+214 IESVES
-220 ELARTGTGHAVSH
+220 DLADTRTGHDVSH
-233 EMESAILIS
+233 ATEGAILIS
-242 ASAASRTVQEDRMEE
+242 ASSASRTTQEDRMEE
-257 LVDLAR
+257 LIELAR
-263 SNDLSVL
+263 SSDLSIL
-270 ETVIQR
+270 DTVIQR
-276 CQTIN
+276 CQAIN

-293 VIMKALQQ
+293 VIMKALQK
-301 GAGLLVFDQDLAPAQ
+301 GADLLVFDQDLTPAQ

-399 AHLERALMAFSRHR
+399 AHLERELEAFGRHR

-422 GKIPTISI
+422 HKIPTISI

-448 HVSAED
+448 QVSTED

-463 SRRLRFPHDR
+463 SRRLRFPRDR
-473 EVIITDTVGF
+473 AVIITDTVGF

-498 LEELRDADLLLHLI
+498 LEELRDADLLLHVI

-518 LDAQIEAVEKILGEL
+518 LDAQIDAVEKILGEL
-533 GLAHIPNIRVLNKCD
+533 DLSHIPRIRALNKCD
-548 KLTPNE
+548 KLTPDD
-554 ITGLCRHYRAMAI
+554 IAGLCRHYGAMAI
-567 SAIIPNTLKPMVEM
+567 SAVTPNTLTPLVKT
-581 LSDALVAHTLRT
+581 LSDTLIEHAAQSSVA
-593 PEESGNSSKIARV
+593 SGLSSTAARV

>member
-1 LPPQDSGRTGKAAW
+1 MKA
-15 LHGIWRPRRT
+15 
-25 FRFQLGQIPRCHATA
+25 
-40 WPAQGEHKI
+40 
-49 PTIHGYINGLK
+49 
-60 SSHLLRL
+60 SHLLKL

-79 IVSTELAKSCT
+79 VISAELARSCTELSH
-90 DLSYEIR
+90 EIR
-97 REIGLLINR
+97 REIGLLLNR

-130 SGPRSLRG
+130 SGLRSLRG
-138 LRLVRTH
+138 LRLVRTY
-145 LQNEPLTRQD
+145 LQNEPLTQQD

-168 AIGVG
+168 AIGIG
-173 PNGLPADMSVAHILP
+173 ENGLPADMSVAHIVP
-188 PNQQNQLYAVL
+188 PNPQGRLHSVL

-207 NVDCLSL
+207 DLDCLSL
-214 IESIES
+214 IESVES
-220 ELARTGTGHAVSH
+220 DLANARTGHDVSH
-233 EMESAILIS
+233 ATEGAILIS
-242 ASAASRTVQEDRMEE
+242 ASSASRTAQEDRMEE
-257 LVDLAR
+257 LIELAR
-263 SNDLSVL
+263 SSNLSVL
-270 ETVIQR
+270 DTVVQR
-276 CQTIN
+276 CQSIN

-293 VIMKALQQ
+293 VIMKALQK
-301 GAGLLVFDQDLAPAQ
+301 GADLLVFDQDLTPAQ

-399 AHLERALMAFSRHR
+399 AHLERALMAFGHHR

-422 GKIPTISI
+422 HKIPTISI

-448 HVSAED
+448 HVSTED

-518 LDAQIEAVEKILGEL
+518 LDTQIEAVEKILGEL
-533 GLAHIPNIRVLNKCD
+533 SLSHIPRIRALNKCD
-548 KLTPNE
+548 KLTPDE
-554 ITGLCRHYRAMAI
+554 IAGLCRHYRAMAI
-567 SAIIPNTLKPMVEM
+567 SAVTPHTLTPLVET
-581 LSDALVAHTLRT
+581 LSDALIART
-593 PEESGNSSKIARV
+593 APSSVDSGISSLTARV

>member
-1 LPPQDSGRTGKAAW
+1 
-15 LHGIWRPRRT
+15 
-25 FRFQLGQIPRCHATA
+25 
-40 WPAQGEHKI
+40 
-49 PTIHGYINGLK
+49 
-60 SSHLLRL
+60 
-67 EHLYRRRVPVTA
+67 LYRRRVPVTA
-79 IVSTELAKSCT
+79 VISAELARSCTELSH
-90 DLSYEIR
+90 DIR
-97 REIGLLINR
+97 REIGLLLNR

-130 SGPRSLRG
+130 SGLRSLRG
-138 LRLVRTH
+138 LRLVRTY
-145 LQNEPLTRQD
+145 LQNESLTQRD
-155 LTTLALLRLDLVA
+155 LITLALLRLDLVA
-168 AIGVG
+168 AIGIG
-173 PNGLPADMSVAHILP
+173 ENGLPADMSVAHIVP
-188 PNQQNQLYAVL
+188 PNPQGRLYAVL

-207 NVDCLSL
+207 DLDCLSL
-214 IESIES
+214 IESVES
-220 ELARTGTGHAVSH
+220 DLADTRAGHDVSH
-233 EMESAILIS
+233 ATEGAILIS
-242 ASAASRTVQEDRMEE
+242 ASAESRTAQEDRMEE
-257 LVDLAR
+257 LIELTR
-263 SNDLSVL
+263 SSHLSVL
-270 ETVIQR
+270 DTVVQR
-276 CQTIN
+276 CQSIN

-293 VIMKALQQ
+293 VIMKALQK
-301 GAGLLVFDQDLAPAQ
+301 GADLLVFDQDLTPAQ

-399 AHLERALMAFSRHR
+399 AHLERALMAFGRHR

-422 GKIPTISI
+422 HKIPTISI

-518 LDAQIEAVEKILGEL
+518 LDTQIEAVEKILGEL
-533 GLAHIPNIRVLNKCD
+533 SLSHIPRIRALNKCD
-548 KLTPNE
+548 KLTPDE
-554 ITGLCRHYRAMAI
+554 IAGLCRHYRSLAI
-567 SAIIPNTLKPMVEM
+567 SAITPHTLKPLVET
-581 LSDALVAHTLRT
+581 LSDALIEHTA
-593 PEESGNSSKIARV
+593 PSSVDSGISRLAARV

>member
-1 LPPQDSGRTGKAAW
+1 MRHCP
-15 LHGIWRPRRT
+15 
-25 FRFQLGQIPRCHATA
+25 
-40 WPAQGEHKI
+40 WPSQGERKI
-49 PTIHGYINGLK
+49 PTIHGHTNGLK
-60 SSHLLRL
+60 ASHLLRL

-79 IVSTELAKSCT
+79 IVSPELARSCTELAHET
-90 DLSYEIR
+90 R
-97 REIGLLINR
+97 RELGLLLNR

-115 GQGRDMSLPD
+115 GQGRDLILPD

-130 SGPRSLRG
+130 AGPRSLRG

-145 LQNEPLTRQD
+145 LQPEPLTQQD
-155 LTTLALLRLDLVA
+155 LNTLALLRLDLMA
-168 AIGVG
+168 SIGVG
-173 PNGLPADMSVAHILP
+173 PTGLPSDMSVAHIVP
-188 PNQQNQLYAVL
+188 PNSQGRLYAVL

-207 NVDCLSL
+207 DLDCLSL
-214 IESIES
+214 IESVEAD
-220 ELARTGTGHAVSH
+220 LAASGTGHDVSH
-233 EMESAILIS
+233 VTESAILIS
-242 ASAASRTVQEDRMEE
+242 ASTASRAVQEDRMAE

-263 SNDLSVL
+263 SDGLSVL
-270 ETVIQR
+270 DTVIQR
-276 CQTIN
+276 TQAIN

-293 VIMKALQQ
+293 VVMKALQK
-301 GAGLLVFDQDLAPAQ
+301 GADLLIFDQDLTPAQ

-362 RLSGA
+362 RLSGT
-367 GTSLSR
+367 GTALSR
-373 LGGGIGGRGPG
+373 LGGGIGARGPG

-399 AHLERALMAFSRHR
+399 AHLERALRAFSRHR

-422 GKIPTISI
+422 HKIPTISI

-448 HVSAED
+448 QVPAKN

-473 EVIITDTVGF
+473 DVIITDTVGF

-498 LEELRDADLLLHLI
+498 LEELHDADLLLHVI

-518 LDAQIEAVEKILGEL
+518 LDAQIEAVETILGDL
-533 GLAHIPNIRVLNKCD
+533 GLLPIPRVRALNKCD
-548 KLTPNE
+548 KLAPDE
-554 ITGLCRHYRAMAI
+554 VASLSRRYDAVAI
-567 SAIIPNTLKPMVEM
+567 SAVTPSTLGPLVEK
-581 LSDALVAHTLRT
+581 LSDALIEHTAPVSVDQGLSH
-593 PEESGNSSKIARV
+593 PIARV

>member
-1 LPPQDSGRTGKAAW
+1 MKA
-15 LHGIWRPRRT
+15 
-25 FRFQLGQIPRCHATA
+25 
-40 WPAQGEHKI
+40 
-49 PTIHGYINGLK
+49 
-60 SSHLLRL
+60 SHLLKL

-79 IVSTELAKSCT
+79 IISSELARSSSE
-90 DLSYEIR
+90 LSHEIR

-115 GQGRDMSLPD
+115 GQGRDMTLPD

-138 LRLVRTH
+138 LRLVRIYLH
-145 LQNEPLTRQD
+145 NEPLTQQD

-168 AIGVG
+168 AVGVG
-173 PNGLPADMSVAHILP
+173 PSGLPADMSVAHIVP
-188 PNQQNQLYAVL
+188 SNQQGRLYAVL
-199 PAKPFHAW
+199 TARPFHAW
-207 NVDCLSL
+207 NLDCLSL
-214 IESIES
+214 IESVES
-220 ELARTGTGHAVSH
+220 DLADTRTGHDVSH
-233 EMESAILIS
+233 ATEGAILIS
-242 ASAASRTVQEDRMEE
+242 ASSASRTTQEDRMEE
-257 LVDLAR
+257 LIELAR
-263 SNDLSVL
+263 SSDLSIL
-270 ETVIQR
+270 DTVIQR
-276 CQTIN
+276 CQAIN

-293 VIMKALQQ
+293 VIMKALQK
-301 GAGLLVFDQDLAPAQ
+301 GADLLVFDQDLTPAQ

-399 AHLERALMAFSRHR
+399 AHLERELEAFGRHR

-422 GKIPTISI
+422 HKIPTISI

-448 HVSAED
+448 QVSTED

-463 SRRLRFPHDR
+463 SRRLRFPRDR
-473 EVIITDTVGF
+473 AVIITDTVGF

-498 LEELRDADLLLHLI
+498 LEELRDADLLLHVI

-518 LDAQIEAVEKILGEL
+518 LDAQIDAVEKILGEL
-533 GLAHIPNIRVLNKCD
+533 DLSHIPRIRALNKCD
-548 KLTPNE
+548 KLTPDD
-554 ITGLCRHYRAMAI
+554 IAGLCRHYGAMAI
-567 SAIIPNTLKPMVEM
+567 SAVTPNTLTPLVET
-581 LSDALVAHTLRT
+581 LSDTLIEHAAQSSVA
-593 PEESGNSSKIARV
+593 SGLSSTAARV

>member
-1 LPPQDSGRTGKAAW
+1 
-15 LHGIWRPRRT
+15 
-25 FRFQLGQIPRCHATA
+25 
-40 WPAQGEHKI
+40 
-49 PTIHGYINGLK
+49 LK
-60 SSHLLRL
+60 SSQLLKL
-67 EHLYRRRVPVTA
+67 EHLYRRRVPNTA
-79 IVSTELAKSCT
+79 VISAELARSCTELSH
-90 DLSYEIR
+90 EIR

-106 RGAVEYVCV
+106 RGAVEFVCV
-115 GQGRDMSLPD
+115 GQGRDMTLPD

-130 SGPRSLRG
+130 SGPRSLRR
-138 LRLVRTH
+138 LRLVRTY
-145 LQNEPLTRQD
+145 LQNEPLTQQD

-173 PNGLPADMSVAHILP
+173 TNGLPADMSVAHIVP
-188 PNQQNQLYAVL
+188 PNQQGRLYAVL
-199 PAKPFHAW
+199 PAKSFHAW
-207 NVDCLSL
+207 DLDCLAL

-220 ELARTGTGHAVSH
+220 ELTDARAGHDVSH
-233 EMESAILIS
+233 GKEGAILVS
-242 ASAASRTVQEDRMEE
+242 ASSASRAMQEDRMEE
-257 LVDLAR
+257 LVELSR
-263 SNDLSVL
+263 SSDLSVL
-270 ETVIQR
+270 DRVIQR
-276 CQTIN
+276 CQAVN

-293 VIMKALQQ
+293 IVMKALQK
-301 GAGLLVFDQDLAPAQ
+301 GADLLVFDQDLTPAQ

-362 RLSGA
+362 RLSGST

-399 AHLERALMAFSRHR
+399 AHLERELAAFGRHR

-422 GKIPTISI
+422 HKIPTISI

-448 HVSAED
+448 QVSTED

-463 SRRLRFPHDR
+463 SRRLRFPRDR
-473 EVIITDTVGF
+473 EVIVTDTVGF

-498 LEELRDADLLLHLI
+498 LEELRDADLLLHVI

-518 LDAQIEAVEKILGEL
+518 LDSQIEAVEKILDEL
-533 GLAHIPNIRVLNKCD
+533 DLSHIPRIRALNKCD
-548 KLTPNE
+548 KLTTDE
-554 ITGLCRHYRAMAI
+554 IAGLCRHYRAMAI
-567 SAIIPNTLKPMVEM
+567 SAVTPSTLTPLVE
-581 LSDALVAHTLRT
+581 TLADT
-593 PEESGNSSKIARV
+593 LIEHAAQSSVDSGLAARV

>member
-1 LPPQDSGRTGKAAW
+1 M
-15 LHGIWRPRRT
+15 
-25 FRFQLGQIPRCHATA
+25 
-40 WPAQGEHKI
+40 
-49 PTIHGYINGLK
+49 
-60 SSHLLRL
+60 
-67 EHLYRRRVPVTA
+67 PVTA
-79 IVSTELAKSCT
+79 VVSAELARSCTELSH
-90 DLSYEIR
+90 EIR
-97 REIGLLINR
+97 REIGVLINR

-145 LQNEPLTRQD
+145 LQNDPLTQQD

-168 AIGVG
+168 AVGVG
-173 PNGLPADMSVAHILP
+173 AAGLPADISVAHIVP
-188 PNQQNQLYAVL
+188 PNPQGRLYSVL
-199 PAKPFHAW
+199 PSKPFHAW
-207 NVDCLSL
+207 DMDCLSL

-220 ELARTGTGHAVSH
+220 ELSRTGTGHDVSH
-233 EMESAILIS
+233 GTESAILIS
-242 ASAASRTVQEDRMEE
+242 ASSASRTVQEDRMEE
-257 LVDLAR
+257 LIELAR
-263 SNDLSVL
+263 SSDLSVMD
-270 ETVIQR
+270 TVIQR
-276 CQTIN
+276 CQAIN

-293 VIMKALQQ
+293 VIMKALQK
-301 GAGLLVFDQDLAPAQ
+301 GADLLVFDQDLAPAQ

-399 AHLERALMAFSRHR
+399 AHLERELDAFGRHR

-422 GKIPTISI
+422 SKIPTISI

-448 HVSAED
+448 QVSVED

-463 SRRLRFPHDR
+463 SRRLRFPRDR

-483 IRDLPKALVG
+483 IRDLPKALMG

-498 LEELRDADLLLHLI
+498 LEELRDADLLLHVI

-533 GLAHIPNIRVLNKCD
+533 DLEHIPRIRALNKCD
-548 KLTPNE
+548 KLAPDE
-554 ITGLCRHYRAMAI
+554 IAGLCRHYRAMAI
-567 SAIIPNTLKPMVEM
+567 SAVTPHTLTPLVEN
-581 LSDALVAHTLRT
+581 LSDALIEHTAQSSVD
-593 PEESGNSSKIARV
+593 SGIARLAARV